1 MREYNAIAKKDGK
14 DRPVKIRAQ
23 NIARAKAILK
33 NRYSKIV
40 ELVPATESHFCSYC
54 GRIVYNNV
62 EDLLCDECRK
72 LFGHVFY
79 SEL

>member
-1 MREYNAIAKKDGK
+1 MRKYNAIAEKDGK
-14 DRPVKIRAQ
+14 DCP
-23 NIARAKAILK
+23 
-33 NRYSKIV
+33 KIV

-72 LFGHVFY
+72 LFGHAFY